1 MDERRTTPERQAL
14 PTDVLKE
21 TPKAGDKNEHTDYNL
36 YTVEGKSQRTVNERT
51 LKKRLSK
58 FASSRTVLLLAIFT
72 SLSAVLTA
80 FRGYLLPVTLF
91 LAVLR
96 TCYAV
101 GLWLVYTSK
110 GKKGG
115 GFLAAF
121 SLVSTAA
128 AVIGLLLL
136 AAFIGCGMFGKL
148 LLVRTDGTVRLAK
161 AILEA
166 KTFAVVPA
174 LICIMAAYCVY
185 LFKKYER
192 QTLCNMR
199 DGLRFGFPFGQGS
212 LIYARNCLFVSGVL
226 LAVTVARSFFVSF
239 SGVGFIPGYAVE
251 ALDWL
256 LIPHCNFAAFAAG
269 AVVQVAV
276 YVLSAVLAF
285 RYGGIV
291 KRYKAQKAAAD
302 EARRSAEDGA
312 SAVLE
317 AEREKAAG
325 RAGKRKTNEKE

>member
-1 MDERRTTPERQAL
+1 MDERSTTSERQTV
-14 PTDVLKE
+14 PTDVFNE
-21 TPKAGDKNEHTDYNL
+21 AIESGNKNGHTDSNL
-36 YTVEGKSQRTVNERT
+36 YTVEGRTQRTVNERT

-58 FASSRTVLLLAIFT
+58 LASSRAVLLLAIFT
-72 SLSAVLTA
+72 SLSALLTA

-91 LAVLR
+91 LAALR
-96 TCYAV
+96 TCYAI
-101 GLWLVYTSK
+101 GLWIVYSSK
-110 GKKGG
+110 GKKGA

-121 SLVSTAA
+121 SLASTAA

-148 LLVRTDGTVRLAK
+148 FLVRTNGTVLLAK
-161 AILEA
+161 AISEA
-166 KTFAVVPA
+166 KTFAVIPA
-174 LICIMAAYCVY
+174 LICIMVAYCIY
-185 LFKKYER
+185 LFKRYER
-192 QTLCNMR
+192 QTLCNVR

-212 LIYARNCLFVSGVL
+212 LIYARNCFIVSGVL
-226 LAVTVARSFFVSF
+226 LAVTVVRSFFISF
-239 SGVGFIPGYAVE
+239 SGVGFIPEYAVE

-256 LIPHCNFAAFAAG
+256 LIPHCNFAAFVAG
-269 AVVQVAV
+269 AAVQIAV

-285 RYGGIV
+285 RYNGMI

-302 EARRSAEDGA
+302 EARKSAEDGTNA
-312 SAVLE
+312 MLE